1 MKKKIAISLILL
13 LQYVCLVQALEP
25 SVVDVFQKGQDG
37 YACFRIPAI
46 VQCKSGVILAF
57 AEARKNSCSDTGNID
72 LVVKRSE
79 NGGKTW
85 SHAITVWDDGE
96 NVCGNPTPVVD
107 QESGR
112 VVLVACWNLGTDHEQ
127 QIINQ
132 TSKDSRRIFV
142 LYSDDEGLTWS
153 DPKEITSSV
162 KRDNWTWYATG
173 PCHGIQLQHS
183 NYKGRIVISTNHMI
197 AGTKTYHSQLIY
209 SDDKGESWELGGI
222 VREHGGNESS
232 VVELENGN
240 LMLNMR
246 NYNRTKYKSRAYAIS
261 KDGGETI
268 STMDYLP
275 ELIEPICQGS
285 TLNYLEKGKIS
296 SIILFSN
303 PASMKQRINMTVKMS
318 KDNGQTWPYAFLIYP
333 GPSAYSDLVC
343 LANGK
348 IGLLY
353 EYGIENPYERIGFT
367 VLALEQ
373 IENNTD

>member
-1 MKKKIAISLILL
+1 
-13 LQYVCLVQALEP
+13 
-25 SVVDVFQKGQDG
+25 
-37 YACFRIPAI
+37 
-46 VQCKSGVILAF
+46 
-57 AEARKNSCSDTGNID
+57 
-72 LVVKRSE
+72 
-79 NGGKTW
+79 
-85 SHAITVWDDGE
+85 
-96 NVCGNPTPVVD
+96 
-107 QESGR
+107 
-112 VVLVACWNLGTDHEQ
+112 
-127 QIINQ
+127 
-132 TSKDSRRIFV
+132 
-142 LYSDDEGLTWS
+142 
-153 DPKEITSSV
+153 
-162 KRDNWTWYATG
+162 
-173 PCHGIQLQHS
+173 
-183 NYKGRIVISTNHMI
+183 
-197 AGTKTYHSQLIY
+197 
-209 SDDKGESWELGGI
+209 
-222 VREHGGNESS
+222 
-232 VVELENGN
+232 
-240 LMLNMR
+240 MLNMR